1 MEGMLLERRTYQRD
15 NLMEIVHYA
24 PSPHT
29 SDTVLKGLIKDYSN
43 SGLCL
48 IAHQALEAGQEIIVK
63 SVVMPSSQRAAVRW
77 HQKVG
82 NASYKVGLEFVR

>member
-1 MEGMLLERRTYQRD
+1 M
-15 NLMEIVHYA
+15 H
-24 PSPHT
+24 
-29 SDTVLKGLIKDYSN
+29 

-77 HQKVG
+77 HQNIDKD
-82 NASYKVGLEFVR
+82 AYKVGLEFVR

>member
-1 MEGMLLERRTYQRD
+1 MA
-15 NLMEIVHYA
+15 IVHYA
-24 PSPHT
+24 PSPH
-29 SDTVLKGLIKDYSN
+29 SSNTVLRGLIKDYCN